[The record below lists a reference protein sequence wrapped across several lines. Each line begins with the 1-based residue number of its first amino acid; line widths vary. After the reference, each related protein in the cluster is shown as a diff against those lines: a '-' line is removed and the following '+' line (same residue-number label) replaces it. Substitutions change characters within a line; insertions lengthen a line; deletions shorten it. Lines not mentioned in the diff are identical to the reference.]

1 MQKTIIYIIV
11 YAAFN
16 VCGAA
21 IVKVQ
26 LKQMKLAIW
35 EDWRNLML
43 NVPFIIAASFIVLSA
58 LALFKALSS
67 NQFSFVIPI
76 ATGVNFILTILVGYY
91 LFHDKLSIMSYIGFL
106 FIITG
111 ILILSLNN
119 HAHA

>member
-1 MQKTIIYIIV
+1 
-11 YAAFN
+11 
-16 VCGAA
+16 
-21 IVKVQ
+21 
-26 LKQMKLAIW
+26 
-35 EDWRNLML
+35 ML